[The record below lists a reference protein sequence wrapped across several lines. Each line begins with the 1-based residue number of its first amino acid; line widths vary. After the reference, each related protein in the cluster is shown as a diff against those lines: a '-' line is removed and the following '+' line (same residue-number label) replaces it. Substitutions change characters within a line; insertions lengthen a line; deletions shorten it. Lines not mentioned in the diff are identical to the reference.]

1 MSNSTTKE
9 KDLFTCNSYISL
21 FIDEKND
28 WCLSVI
34 LMLKKEG
41 CLFDVPYDLSLL
53 VNDIKVLHQIDA
65 NQSLNSSPTLDEKEY
80 HNRMEE

>member
-28 WCLSVI
+28 WCKCNPNVE
-34 LMLKKEG
+34 EG
-41 CLFDVPYDLSLL
+41 RVF
-53 VNDIKVLHQIDA
+53 I
-65 NQSLNSSPTLDEKEY
+65 
-80 HNRMEE
+80 